1 MNNEVVTYTELKSQ
15 IAKMREEI
23 AELKQQN
30 QQAESQ
36 VQDLQSELLQIKL
49 STELSFQT
57 LSVAM
62 LIVDIEGNIQ
72 FWNKQFRQMFGLPD
86 FLIQKGKLLRS
97 MK

>member
-1 MNNEVVTYTELKSQ
+1 MDMNNEVVTYTELISQ

-57 LSVAM
+57 
-62 LIVDIEGNIQ
+62 
-72 FWNKQFRQMFGLPD
+72 
-86 FLIQKGKLLRS
+86 
-97 MK
+97 